1 MTWRKNGI
9 SIRMATP
16 QDAATLLAFYTP
28 YVENTAITFEYEVP
42 TLEEFA
48 QRIENCLK
56 KFPYLVAAK
65 GETLIGYA
73 YASPFKARA
82 AYDWSVETSIYVAE
96 SEKGNG
102 VGSFLY
108 EVLEELLKKQG
119 ILNVNA
125 CIAYPQ
131 EDDAYLTMASVRFH
145 EAKGYKQVA
154 RFHSCGYKF
163 NRWYDMVWMEKLIGE
178 HKENQPPVKKIQE
191 ILEKTE

>member
-1 MTWRKNGI
+1 MIWRKNGI

-16 QDAATLLAFYTP
+16 QDAAALLAFYTP
-28 YVENTAITFEYEVP
+28 YVEKTAITFEYEVP
-42 TLEEFA
+42 SLEEFA

-65 GETLIGYA
+65 EEKLIGYA

-96 SEKGNG
+96 SEKGSG

-125 CIAYPQ
+125 CIAYPLE
-131 EDDAYLTMASVRFH
+131 EDEHLTMASVRFH
-145 EAKGYKQVA
+145 EAKGYTQVA

-163 NRWYDMVWMEKLIGE
+163 NRWYDMVWMEKLLGE
-178 HKENQPPVKKIQE
+178 HNENQPPVKKIQE